1 MKRKLKIAGLAVVL
15 VSLFSV
21 VVQSAVSGGV
31 GFGIAVI
38 ICFFLGIFALCGNFF
53 LLVSIYKL
61 LKKHFSKPLENAEKG
76 E

>member
-38 ICFFLGIFALCGNFF
+38 ICFFLGIFSLCGNFF
-53 LLVSIYKL
+53 LLMSIYKL
-61 LKKHFSKPLENAEKG
+61 LKKHFSKPLKNAEG

>member
-1 MKRKLKIAGLAVVL
+1 MKRKLKIAGLAIVL

-53 LLVSIYKL
+53 LLMSIYKL
-61 LKKHFSKPLENAEKG
+61 LKKQLSKSVNVEKG

>member
-31 GFGIAVI
+31 GFGIVVI

-53 LLVSIYKL
+53 LLMSIYKL
-61 LKKHFSKPLENAEKG
+61 LKKHFSKPLENAEGK
-76 E
+76 